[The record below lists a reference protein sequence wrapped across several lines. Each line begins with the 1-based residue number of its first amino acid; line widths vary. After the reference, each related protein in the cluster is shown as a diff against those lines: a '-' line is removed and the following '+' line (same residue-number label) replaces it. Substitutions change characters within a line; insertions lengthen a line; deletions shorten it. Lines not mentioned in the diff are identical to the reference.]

1 MKLKIL
7 SNLFKGFFKKILE
20 YLNTIL
26 FLTGL
31 IMIAVAGF
39 MFNTIIGLVLSGFFL
54 IIIAFIVDKQNGGE
68 R

>member
-1 MKLKIL
+1 VKLKIL

>member
-31 IMIAVAGF
+31 IMITVAGF
-39 MFNTIIGLVLSGFFL
+39 MFNTIIGLVLSGIFL